1 MSIHLYT
8 KYKTVMRSET
18 RAWIF
23 VTFFQSHPNG
33 GGSWMV
39 DSVMIFWIEELGVMM
54 GPEESLNRKSSKKRW

>member
-1 MSIHLYT
+1 MVSL
-8 KYKTVMRSET
+8 MRSET

-23 VTFFQSHPNG
+23 VTFFESHPNG

-39 DSVMIFWIEELGVMM
+39 IQMIFWIEELGVMM